1 MLGLM
6 IHAHPRRAM
15 PPETRFVIECWRR
28 REEWGDLSTWRLRRA
43 LGDAIVGAGRDPT
56 NFRDLQLRR
65 WATRHRIVQEA
76 RTLGSAFGIAFEE
89 FAKAHGKARWG
100 DKRPAYFE
108 EVDVLLRLFPD
119 AQIVHI
125 LRDGRA
131 TVASLKRM
139 PWWPVPSTA
148 SMATWALSEWCLR
161 RDSARLPP
169 DTFHSLRYED
179 LVRDPRAELTR
190 LCDFLGE
197 EFDEAMLEPHKVR
210 DVVPERK
217 TWHKNLDSS
226 VNPSAVDAWRRRLE
240 PWEIGLM
247 ESALGRALTRHGY
260 ELSGLGT
267 RPPLGKRAVYHA
279 SFHRQRI
286 AAVTRWRREE
296 KQSRTSGVPVAAQL
310 TSAQRALAG
319 P

>member
-6 IHAHPRRAM
+6 IHAHPRLAM
-15 PPETRFVIECWRR
+15 PPETRFVLECWRR
-28 REEWGDLSTWRLRRA
+28 REEWGDLSTWRLRRD
-43 LGDAIVGAGRDPT
+43 LGDAIVGAGGT
-56 NFRDLQLRR
+56 HSNFRDLQLRR

-76 RTLGSAFGIAFEE
+76 RTLGTAFGIVFDE

-125 LRDGRA
+125 VRDGRA
-131 TVASLKRM
+131 TVASLKGM

-148 SMATWALSEWCLR
+148 SMATWALSEWCLQ
-161 RDSARLPP
+161 RDAARLPA

-179 LVRDPRAELTR
+179 LVRDPRSELTR
-190 LCDFLGE
+190 LCAFLDE

-217 TWHKNLDSS
+217 TWHKNLDEG
-226 VNPSAVDAWRRRLE
+226 VNASAVDAWRKRLD

-247 ESALGRALTRHGY
+247 EQALGRQLTRNGY
-260 ELSGLGT
+260 LLSGRGT
-267 RPPLGKRAVYHA
+267 RPPLRKRADYHA
-279 SFHRQRI
+279 SFQRQRLD
-286 AAVTRWRREE
+286 AVVRWRREE
-296 KQSRTSGVPVAAQL
+296 KQSRAATTPVAARL
-310 TSAQRALAG
+310 TSGQRQLAG
-319 P
+319 S